1 MIFATAIAYFFLVA
15 AVVVLVAFPGYRT
28 RLASALRLSIHQGS
42 QPLFRISRGL
52 LLGTRLLQGATGQY
66 LRGVVGFV
74 RAERSWLMGASL
86 LLIGPSLI
94 VLGVGSKGIFDF
106 SGGEERAS
114 RQISVLLMG
123 EQLVPPPALPPEAFT
138 TREVELVR
146 PDAAYASRDWEL
158 LDGEFMQRLLLI
170 FKLMKERHGYEMV
183 LIEGYRSPERQA
195 QLFSQGGH
203 VTQAPANMSYHQ
215 YGLAA
220 DAAFMRQGRIVIS
233 ERDPWVMEAYARYG
247 EIAEE
252 IGLVWGGR
260 WKMRDYGHVE
270 LQRKGVL
277 QGGNR

>member
-28 RLASALRLSIHQGS
+28 RLASALRLSIHHGT
-42 QPLFRISRGL
+42 QPLFRMKRGL
-52 LLGTRLLQGATGQY
+52 LLGSRQLQGSTGQC

-74 RAERSWLMGASL
+74 RTERIWLMGASL

-94 VLGVGSKGIFDF
+94 VLGVGGNGVFDF
-106 SGGEERAS
+106 SGDEERAS

-146 PDAAYASRDWEL
+146 PDAVYASRDWEL
-158 LDGEFMQRLLLI
+158 LDGEFVQRLLLI

-183 LIEGYRSPERQA
+183 LVEGYRSPERQA

-203 VTQAPANMSYHQ
+203 LTQAPANMSYHQ

-220 DAAFMRQGRIVIS
+220 DAAFMRQGRVVIS

-252 IGLVWGGR
+252 LGLVWGGR

-277 QGGNR
+277 QHGRR

>member
-138 TREVELVR
+138 TSEVELVR

>member
-1 MIFATAIAYFFLVA
+1 MIFATAIAYFLLVA
-15 AVVVLVAFPGYRT
+15 AVVLLVAFPGYRT
-28 RLASALRLSIHQGS
+28 RLTSVLRLSIHHGS
-42 QPLFRISRGL
+42 QPLFRITRAL
-52 LLGTRLLQGATGQY
+52 LLGSRQLHGSTGQR
-66 LRGVVGFV
+66 LRGVAGFV
-74 RAERSWLMGASL
+74 RTERTWLMGASL

-94 VLGVGSKGIFDF
+94 VFGVGGNGVFDF
-106 SGGEERAS
+106 SGSEGGAS

-146 PDAAYASRDWEL
+146 PDAVYASRDWEL
-158 LDGEFMQRLLLI
+158 LDAEFMQRLLLT
-170 FKLMKERHGYEMV
+170 FKMMKERHGYEMV

-233 ERDPWVMEAYARYG
+233 ERDPWVMEAYVRYG

-252 IGLVWGGR
+252 LGLVWGGR

-277 QGGNR
+277 QRGAR

>member
-1 MIFATAIAYFFLVA
+1 MIFATAIAYFLLVA

-28 RLASALRLSIHQGS
+28 RLATALRLSIHHGA
-42 QPLFRISRGL
+42 QPLFRMTRGL
-52 LLGTRLLQGATGQY
+52 LLGSRQLQGSTGQR
-66 LRGVVGFV
+66 LRNVVGFV
-74 RAERSWLMGASL
+74 RTERNWLMGASL
-86 LLIGPSLI
+86 LLIGPTLI
-94 VLGVGSKGIFDF
+94 VMGIGGNGVFDF
-106 SGGEERAS
+106 SGAEERAS

-123 EQLVPPPALPPEAFT
+123 EQLVPPPALPPEAFI

-252 IGLVWGGR
+252 LGLVWGGR
-260 WKMRDYGHVE
+260 WKLRDYGHVE
-270 LQRKGVL
+270 LQRRGVL
-277 QGGNR
+277 PNGRS